1 MQAKLL
7 LFGAGAA
14 TTLSYSPFNIWPLV
28 FIAFAIFFRTISKAT
43 TTKQAALSG
52 FIFGLGWFAFGISWV
67 HVAIA
72 DFGGLP
78 IVLSLLLMLLLVS
91 YLALF
96 PALSGYLAFRLLP
109 KLGIFGLLPAWL
121 VTEWIRSWMLTGFPW
136 LSIGYTQLYSPLAG
150 FAPIVGEFGLQA
162 IVVVISL
169 SLITK
174 HKIAWC
180 SAISLFGISLFL
192 NQLNWH
198 QNTDKQVKLALVQG
212 NIAQSVKWQPE
223 NEIPTMQK
231 YFDLSLPHLASA
243 DVVLWPE
250 AAIPRLEVLAN
261 DFLQDMDRIA
271 NENNTAIVTGIVDF
285 QPDTNFAFNNIIV
298 MGNKRENDEFGHYKY
313 LDSNR
318 YSKHHLLPIGEFV
331 PFESVLRTLAPLFNL
346 PMSSFNRGAYQQD
359 NLIANGLNVSS
370 AICFEIAFANQ
381 VRANLYDDSNFILTI
396 SNDAWFGDSHGP
408 WQHLQ
413 IAQMRALEFAKPVIR
428 ITNNGITAI
437 IDEKGKISNMLEQNV
452 AGVLS
457 HQLTISEAKTPYKQ
471 LGNLPTWLLII
482 LFSAGLYWF
491 QSTSKNQ
498 K

>member
-7 LFGAGAA
+7 LFCSGASV
-14 TTLSYSPFNIWPLV
+14 TLSYSPFDVWPIV
-28 FIAFAIFFRTISKAT
+28 FIALAILFQAINKAT
-43 TTKQAALSG
+43 SAKQAAISG

-78 IVLSLLLMLLLVS
+78 IIVSLLLMLLLCS

-96 PALSGYLAFRLLP
+96 PALSGYLAFRFLP
-109 KLGIFGLLPAWL
+109 KLGMFAILPTWL
-121 VTEWIRSWMLTGFPW
+121 IAEWLRSWMLTGFPW
-136 LSIGYTQLYSPLAG
+136 LSIGYTQLQSPLSG

-162 IVVVISL
+162 IVVAISL
-169 SLITK
+169 CLSAK
-174 HKIAWC
+174 HKLAWLT
-180 SAISLFGISLFL
+180 AISLFSFSLIL

-198 QNTDKQVKLALVQG
+198 QNTDRKVNLALVQG
-212 NIAQSVKWQPE
+212 NIEQSVKWQPE

-231 YFDLSLPHLASA
+231 YFDLSLPHLSEA
-243 DVVLWPE
+243 DIILWPE

-261 DFLQDMDRIA
+261 DFLKDMDRIA

-313 LDSNR
+313 LDANR

-381 VRANLYDDSNFILTI
+381 VRANLYDDSDFILTV

-428 ITNNGITAI
+428 ITNNGITAVI
-437 IDEKGKISNMLEQNV
+437 NENGEVAEMLEQNI

-457 HQLTISEAKTPYKQ
+457 HELVISEAKTPYKQ
-471 LGNLPTWLLII
+471 FGNLPTWLLII
-482 LFSAGLYWF
+482 LLCAGYFWYR
-491 QSTSKNQ
+491 KAYQ
-498 K
+498 KTN